1 MGVPTPEQIQGVM
14 AFCIPTLPDDAQSAV
29 VVASQ
34 ERFSDDNGGML
45 RRRCERYRRVVR
57 YIRQQ
62 NAGRALAKVS
72 QVIEAHEANIRAT
85 LEDSLAGLV
94 LEAAEE
100 IVRRVGG
107 ELPDAMAEGLAR
119 EAERFATTVLRG
131 EREVVVRAHPEDR
144 AIIGRRCGGF
154 IGWRWEDDPRQPR
167 GELSLNLT
175 AGVIDIRWRNL
186 VGGFSEASVLAKAL
200 SNGDENMGGVFD
212 GDR

>member
-1 MGVPTPEQIQGVM
+1 LFFGVPTPEQIQGAM
-14 AFCIPTLPDDAQSAV
+14 AFCIPTLPDDAQTIV

-34 ERFSDDNGGML
+34 ERSLDDNEGIL
-45 RRRCERYRRVVR
+45 RRRCERYRRLVR
-57 YIRQQ
+57 YLRQQ

-72 QVIEAHEANIRAT
+72 QIIEAHEANIRT
-85 LEDSLAGLV
+85 ILEDSLAGLV
-94 LEAAEE
+94 LEGAEE

-144 AIIGRRCGGF
+144 AIIARRCGGLV
-154 IGWRWEDDPRQPR
+154 GWRWEDDPRQSR

-175 AGVIDIRWRNL
+175 SGVIGIRWRNL
-186 VGGFSEASVLAKAL
+186 VGGFAEASVVSSA
-200 SNGDENMGGVFD
+200 SQQRG
-212 GDR
+212 